1 MLPDYIWLI
10 FWFLMGASV
19 GSFLNVVVYRMPLD
33 LSIVTPGSHCPQCK
47 HALAWYDNIPILTWF
62 YLGGKCRYC
71 KSGYS
76 IQYVIIELLTGIMF
90 ALLYFAYFNLNMR
103 IGFGTFEQG
112 AWIIFLAHII
122 LVSILWSSSLID
134 GEHFII
140 PPKIC
145 YFGVVCGFVIS
156 MITPYKISNA
166 TSTLWEVTPYASS
179 QMGAL
184 AIGATVGLFIAL
196 VLVKIKLLPRS
207 FDAFIVLCET
217 AEVAGKPIPED
228 QLKIRVEMLRELVFL
243 LPVGLGA
250 FIAYVLLCNDS
261 SLSIRFGALISEQKW
276 LAGLLGSLF
285 GFMIG
290 GAVVWGVRITG
301 SLGFNKEAM
310 GLGDVHLMAAVGAVL
325 GWQSATVAFFIAPF
339 FGIAYAII
347 RLICVRGK
355 EIPYGPFLS
364 AATVLVML
372 YHDPIMRY
380 FSNAFV
386 RPEFVTPY

>member
-1 MLPDYIWLI
+1 
-10 FWFLMGASV
+10 MGASV

-33 LSIVTPGSHCPQCK
+33 LSVVTPPSHCPQCK
-47 HALAWYDNIPILTWF
+47 HALAWYDNIPILAWF

-76 IQYVIIELLTGIMF
+76 IRYAMIELLTGIMF
-90 ALLYFAYFNLNMR
+90 VLLYLAYFKLNMR
-103 IGFGTFEQG
+103 SGFGTFEQG
-112 AWIIFLAHII
+112 AWIIFLAHVI
-122 LVSILWSSSLID
+122 LVSVLWSSSLID

-140 PPKIC
+140 PPEIC
-145 YFGVVCGFVIS
+145 YVAVVCGLVIS
-156 MITPYKISNA
+156 MITPYQIANA
-166 TSTLWEVTPYASS
+166 TNTLWEVTPYASPL
-179 QMGAL
+179 MGAL
-184 AIGATVGLFIAL
+184 AIGAMVGLIIAI
-196 VLVKIKLLPRS
+196 VLVKLKIIPRS
-207 FDAFIVLCET
+207 FDAFIALCEA
-217 AEVAGKPIPED
+217 AEAAGKPIPED
-228 QLKIRVEMLRELVFL
+228 KLNIRAEMFRELAYL
-243 LPVGLGA
+243 LPVVLGA
-250 FIAYVLLCNDS
+250 IIAKMVLCSDS
-261 SLSIRFGALISEQKW
+261 SLSITFNALISDQKW
-276 LAGLLGSLF
+276 FAGLLGSLF

-290 GAVVWGVRITG
+290 GAVVWGVRILG

-339 FGIAYAII
+339 FGIIYAIT
-347 RLICVRGK
+347 RLILVRGK

-386 RPEFVTPY
+386 RSEIVTPY